1 MKVERFA
8 ILAAFIFAST
18 TALANGVVSSV
29 VKAPITPDGDVAGAP
44 TDLVIDLD
52 TWLDPA
58 TNGRPLPAGCSVA
71 VTLPDAFEWTGLPV
85 RDVFTAGCAP
95 GAPFACTTGVFLQG
109 WPQVRVEALDQARE
123 SPKVL
128 GEESSGGFQQVSE
141 ESDLQ

>member
-58 TNGRPLPAGCSVA
+58 TNGRPLLAGCSVA

-85 RDVFTAGCAP
+85 RDAP
-95 GAPFACTTGVFLQG
+95 ATSPQSCLRPMHLAVPAAVSS
-109 WPQVRVEALDQARE
+109 WPSSTRRPA
-123 SPKVL
+123 S
-128 GEESSGGFQQVSE
+128 SSG
-141 ESDLQ
+141 